1 VVKRLV
7 AALSDHVGLGLSH
20 LPPKVLVEFLADR
33 ADVFGSVDQVS
44 VLLDYLSKHVRVGW
58 STPSGPTAAPVPS
71 LAHTSLFLVL
81 SPGPLAPWH
90 PF

>member
-7 AALSDHVGLGLSH
+7 AALSDHEGLGLSH
-20 LPPKVLVEFLADR
+20 LPPKVLVGFLADR

-58 STPSGPTAAPVPS
+58 STPIDPS
-71 LAHTSLFLVL
+71 
-81 SPGPLAPWH
+81 
-90 PF
+90 PFPCPH